1 MASKAAKAIMRISAP
16 GSKQSLGFTLVEILV
31 VIVILGV
38 LSTLVAVN
46 FAEDDR
52 EKLAQE
58 TTRLALLM
66 EYARDEAIV
75 RGTELS
81 WQLDGAAYAF
91 SYRDD
96 NDKWISLDDDDMFK
110 ARKFASPIQASVL
123 KIDHAAVDNDA
134 PILFSPSGLNRP
146 FEVQL
151 VLKAAQATLTRDVLG
166 RVQTTLISTQ

>member
-1 MASKAAKAIMRISAP
+1 MRTSVP

-31 VIVILGV
+31 VIVVLGV

-75 RGTELS
+75 RGTELA
-81 WQLDGAAYAF
+81 WQLNGAAYAF

-96 NDKWISLDDDDMFK
+96 NEKWISLDDDNIFK
-110 ARKFASPIQASVL
+110 ARKVASPIQASAL
-123 KIDHAAVDNDA
+123 KIDHAVVDNNA
-134 PILFSPSGLNRP
+134 RIIFSPSGLNHP
-146 FEVQL
+146 FELQL
-151 VLKAAQATLTRDVLG
+151 ALKAAQATLTRDVLG
-166 RVQTTLISTQ
+166 RVQTSATAIPGK

>member
-1 MASKAAKAIMRISAP
+1 MRISVP
-16 GSKQSLGFTLVEILV
+16 GSKPTLGFTLLEILV

-75 RGTELS
+75 RGTEMA
-81 WQLDGAAYAF
+81 WQLNGDTYAF

-96 NDKWISLDDDDMFK
+96 SDKWITLDDDDLFK
-110 ARKFASPIQASVL
+110 ARKFASPIQASAL

-134 PILFSPSGLNRP
+134 PILFSPSGLNQP
-146 FEVQL
+146 FELQFT
-151 VLKAAQATLTRDVLG
+151 LKAAQVTLTRDVLG
-166 RVQTTLISTQ
+166 RVQTNAAAPSIK